1 IFADSVLI
9 SMSALKPAD
18 SDSLRQIKGVGDVK
32 RDRYGKAFLAVIA
45 GADPDNI
52 AEAFS

>member
-9 SMSALKPAD
+9 SMSALKPVDAD
-18 SDSLRQIKGVGDVK
+18 ALRQIKGVGDAK

-45 GADPDNI
+45 GADPENT